1 MSYTVEPASSSLDAE
16 YGNSSGGKEEKNG
29 TATGEMEYVNISDV
43 VHHRR
48 PIQVKD
54 LYNYVCK
61 KKEDTAK
68 AFIAE
73 FKVGGRTRVT
83 YFLQNLTKCFT

>member
-16 YGNSSGGKEEKNG
+16 CGNSSGGKEEKNG
-29 TATGEMEYVNISDV
+29 TGEMEYVNISDV

-68 AFIAE
+68 AFIVE
-73 FKVGGRTRVT
+73 FKVCGRTRVIN
-83 YFLQNLTKCFT
+83 FL